1 MNRNELIVQNPNGD
15 IDLASKLTVDIQK
28 WGRAKRAEFEAIEP
42 DGSKDQ
48 AATWTE
54 LKKIDGEIKDK
65 TDKVVEEV
73 AKLSGIKMLIIQLAA
88 ERKAFKALYTEKWEK
103 FCEIRDK
110 GKPQAPVRAHAVTIL
125 ATDEGLTKL
134 IDQINKGK
142 IAGVSGLV
150 LGKEAK

>member
-1 MNRNELIVQNPNGD
+1 MNELIVKNPNGD
-15 IDLASKLTVDIQK
+15 IDVATKLTVDIQK

-42 DGSKDQ
+42 DGSKEQ
-48 AATWTE
+48 AKTWTE
-54 LKKIDGEIKDK
+54 LKKIDSEIKDK
-65 TDKVVEEV
+65 NDAIVEEV
-73 AKLSGIKMLIIQLAA
+73 SKLSGIKMILIQLAA
-88 ERKAFKALYTEKWEK
+88 ERKAFKALYAEKWEK
-103 FCEIRDK
+103 YCEIRDK
-110 GKPQAPVRAHAVTIL
+110 DKPQTPVRAHAVTIL